1 MLARH
6 TPFIVLAAALLLT
19 AGLVR
24 IAAADNTSAPPP
36 TRLATINIVHVFD
49 ALNEKV
55 AGDSEIEQLN
65 KDLTDQ
71 RRKIEE
77 SIEKIKGEMKDYK
90 AESPEFKDASER
102 LLKKG
107 MEVETFARFQ
117 QQKLLLERRIKTASL
132 YRRINAAVEQYSKA
146 NGIALVLVTDDADI
160 AGARTTEELLSRITI
175 RKVIYA
181 HESLDISDK
190 IIEKMNTEYKLPK

>member
-1 MLARH
+1 M
-6 TPFIVLAAALLLT
+6 
-19 AGLVR
+19 G
-24 IAAADNTSAPPP
+24 
-36 TRLATINIVHVFD
+36 
-49 ALNEKV
+49 
-55 AGDSEIEQLN
+55 G
-65 KDLTDQ
+65 KDDL
-71 RRKIEE
+71 
-77 SIEKIKGEMKDYK
+77 
-90 AESPEFKDASER
+90 KDASER

-117 QQKLLLERRIKTASL
+117 QQKLILERRIKTASL